1 MSGNSG
7 PPWTDAFDA
16 ILRARHAA
24 GDSASKIAVALCA
37 AGRRGTSRNAVIG
50 RKNRLKLS
58 PMAKLRHHTQEAQP
72 TRAPKS
78 SPKPRAAKPARP
90 VPAKAAPQAA
100 PKARVAKARD
110 LPADAPAPVAGITL
124 LEALSWHCRFPS
136 GEGPTLRFCGARAL
150 DGRSYCAHH
159 HRIAHEPRA
168 PRPISNA
175 RDFSQRPSAP
185 GGRVRDLVDVIGGGA

>member
-7 PPWTDAFDA
+7 TPWTDAFDA
-16 ILRARHAA
+16 ILRARHEA
-24 GDSASKIAVALCA
+24 GDSATMIAVALCA

-72 TRAPKS
+72 TLVPKS
-78 SPKPRAAKPARP
+78 APTPRAAHPARP
-90 VPAKAAPQAA
+90 EPDKATLQAA
-100 PKARVAKARD
+100 PKARAAKARA
-110 LPADAPAPVAGITL
+110 LPASAPAPVAGVTL

-136 GEGPTLRFCGARAL
+136 GEGQTLRFCGARAL

-159 HRIAHEPRA
+159 HRVAHEPRA
-168 PRPISNA
+168 PRPVSNA

-185 GGRVRDLVDVIGGGA
+185 AGRVRDLVDMLGSGA

>member
-7 PPWTDAFDA
+7 TPWTEAYDS
-16 ILRARHAA
+16 ILRARHEA

-50 RKNRLKLS
+50 RMHRLKLS
-58 PMAKLRHHTQEAQP
+58 PMARRHHTQEAQP
-72 TRAPKS
+72 TPAPKAA
-78 SPKPRAAKPARP
+78 PKPRAAHPARP
-90 VPAKAAPQAA
+90 EPDKAMPQVAL
-100 PKARVAKARD
+100 KARVAKARV
-110 LPADAPAPVAGITL
+110 LPPDAPAPIAGVAL

-168 PRPISNA
+168 PRPVSNA

-185 GGRVRDLVDVIGGGA
+185 AGRVRDLVDMLGGGA